1 MTEQGQYIQYT
12 RSNPFSEKKPFDLS
26 LHAAH
31 KFCFTL
37 YSPMVN
43 SGLIMSK
50 NTTFSAQNLQL
61 FTPKLD
67 GWRLNVFAI
76 IAVIVAVTAIS
87 IQSAVY
93 RSLKSLGA
101 RHINQMIIPSLV
113 SVFSLAHK
121 CEPLN

>member
-1 MTEQGQYIQYT
+1 
-12 RSNPFSEKKPFDLS
+12 
-26 LHAAH
+26 
-31 KFCFTL
+31 
-37 YSPMVN
+37 
-43 SGLIMSK
+43 MSK
-50 NTTFSAQNLQL
+50 NTTLSAQNLQL

-67 GWRLNVFAI
+67 GWRLNLFAI

-113 SVFSLAHK
+113 SVFKFHCQFNSLLFLLVLAHK
-121 CEPLN
+121 YEL

>member
-1 MTEQGQYIQYT
+1 
-12 RSNPFSEKKPFDLS
+12 
-26 LHAAH
+26 
-31 KFCFTL
+31 
-37 YSPMVN
+37 
-43 SGLIMSK
+43 MSK
-50 NTTFSAQNLQL
+50 NATLSVQSLQL

-76 IAVIVAVTAIS
+76 IAVIVALTAIS

-113 SVFSLAHK
+113 SIFSFHCK
-121 CEPLN
+121 NCFC

>member
-1 MTEQGQYIQYT
+1 
-12 RSNPFSEKKPFDLS
+12 
-26 LHAAH
+26 
-31 KFCFTL
+31 
-37 YSPMVN
+37 MVN

-50 NTTFSAQNLQL
+50 NTTLSAENLQL

-67 GWRLNVFAI
+67 GWRLNLFAI

-113 SVFSLAHK
+113 SVSKVSNREMIISVRFK
-121 CEPLN
+121 CQTIYTL